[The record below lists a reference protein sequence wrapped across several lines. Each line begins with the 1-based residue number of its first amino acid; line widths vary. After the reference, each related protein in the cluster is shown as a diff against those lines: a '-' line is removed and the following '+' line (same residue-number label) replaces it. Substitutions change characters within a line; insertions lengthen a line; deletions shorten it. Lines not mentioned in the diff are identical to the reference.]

1 MKKSVF
7 ILLFLIAIFA
17 FAQDSPK
24 TVQDPS
30 KQDAAKPSAPK
41 KAEQEP
47 QSNADTKPLALTFAP
62 LANSKKFTLI
72 AYGDT
77 RFTDPKETAAT
88 NPDVRVALIKQIT
101 IEKPSAVL
109 ISGDLPWHGGDEKDW
124 QQYEIETKAWRDAGI
139 HVYPALGNHELN
151 GGDEAG

>member
-30 KQDAAKPSAPK
+30 TQDAAKPSAPK

-109 ISGDLPWHGGDEKDW
+109 ISGDLPWHGGDQSLARCWHSRLSCARQPRTER
-124 QQYEIETKAWRDAGI
+124 WRRGR
-139 HVYPALGNHELN
+139 HQLLVGPFS
-151 GGDEAG
+151 